1 MVGSGEV
8 EEVNSSRVRYWDDV
22 MLAVDLER
30 DGEVGW
36 DRLGYGIGWDRLGYI

>member
-22 MLAVDLER
+22 MLVDLER
-30 DGEVGW
+30 AE
-36 DRLGYGIGWDRLGYI
+36 RERRSS